1 MEGLN
6 LNFKLSQR
14 KEYMYSENIILRKRR
29 AFVYLLC
36 QLKLTLYAVQ
46 TQILRTP
53 QQATSYPS
61 YTDKGFVTFLKLT
74 HSGAKDIGIPE
85 KKALEALFFDTSII
99 GLGYLDVLSAF

>member
-1 MEGLN
+1 
-6 LNFKLSQR
+6 
-14 KEYMYSENIILRKRR
+14 MYSENIILRKRR

-46 TQILRTP
+46 AQISRTP

-99 GLGYLDVLSAF
+99 GLGHLDVLSAFWFTRAQHFTDPEVWI

>member
-6 LNFKLSQR
+6 LNFNLSQR
-14 KEYMYSENIILRKRR
+14 KEYMYSENIILRKAKGFR
-29 AFVYLLC
+29 L
-36 QLKLTLYAVQ
+36 LTLPVEIDFVCSPN
-46 TQILRTP
+46 TNFEDT
-53 QQATSYPS
+53 S